1 MALAARGL
9 TLLEDV
15 LSWAGGLAL
24 ILVAVLLN
32 GDILG
37 RLLFGVPVQIQ
48 FEMTEIYLM
57 PALAVLPMSRVFREG
72 GHLSLEV
79 IPEDAFGRATPVVR
93 RLVLVAAA
101 AFFAVV
107 TWKAGAFAAHA
118 FARNDVEWGVVD
130 WPLGWAYAVIPLG
143 CGVLVLRLIV
153 EAFRPGDEDGRNEFD
168 PNTGGE

>member
-1 MALAARGL
+1 VTLAVRSL
-9 TLLEDV
+9 TLLENA
-15 LSWAGGLAL
+15 LSWAGSLAL

-37 RLLFGVPVQIQ
+37 RLLFGWPVQIQ

-72 GHLSLEV
+72 GHLALEV
-79 IPEDAFGRATPVVR
+79 IPEDAFGGATVAIRRAI
-93 RLVLVAAA
+93 LLAAA

-130 WPLGWAYAVIPLG
+130 WPLGWAYSVIPLG

-153 EAFRPGDEDGRNEFD
+153 EAIGSAKKDSQSWSGST
-168 PNTGGE
+168 TGGD